1 MPIVQSRH
9 ATKWYYLMWIS
20 QNLISRLQTLLS
32 LCFVQTTGAPK
43 LIFATQEYLSLI
55 FIQRLLFERYD
66 LNQFIESSENLTA
79 DISSVIWQ
87 KGESQNGGNKNTK
100 HAKFPEK
107 RTFFNPCCAYQAVK
121 NVHFSKNVVR
131 FVFLLSPFWDSP
143 FCHIT
148 GDM

>member
-55 FIQRLLFERYD
+55 FTQRLLFERYD

-100 HAKFPEK
+100 HAKPLLCVSGGKK
-107 RTFFNPCCAYQAVK
+107 RSFFKKCGALCILVISILRFAILPYYRRYVK
-121 NVHFSKNVVR
+121 C
-131 FVFLLSPFWDSP
+131 L
-143 FCHIT
+143 
-148 GDM
+148 